1 MRAVEWFGKLTWVSI
16 SNMAHAIV
24 FFNRRRRFC
33 FAFITLMLKLV
44 IRKFQ
49 AEVIGGRLSQIFGF
63 SFDGDRFEEIS
74 DSKHSH
80 RFTLGLANYQG
91 MALTTGCDSRNE
103 FQSELLD
110 LHNLQWF
117 DAPDYPFS
125 SENKYI
131 YAYSVAETSSAAY
144 IIGGYNTEEVVA
156 EFKDFQWRRLA
167 DLNKGRTEH
176 GSISIGHQTMIIG
189 GYVST
194 SE

>member
-1 MRAVEWFGKLTWVSI
+1 MIYFLVLMVIALKQSVIPNTRIVLHWDWLTIRVWRSQQD
-16 SNMAHAIV
+16 AI
-24 FFNRRRRFC
+24 NNLN
-33 FAFITLMLKLV
+33 T
-44 IRKFQ
+44 
-49 AEVIGGRLSQIFGF
+49 
-63 SFDGDRFEEIS
+63 
-74 DSKHSH
+74 
-80 RFTLGLANYQG
+80 
-91 MALTTGCDSRNE
+91 
-103 FQSELLD
+103 
-110 LHNLQWF
+110 LQWS

-131 YAYSVAETSSAAY
+131 YAYSVAETTSAAY

-156 EFKDFQWRRLA
+156 QFKDFQWRRLA

>member
-1 MRAVEWFGKLTWVSI
+1 MVNF
-16 SNMAHAIV
+16 SN
-24 FFNRRRRFC
+24 
-33 FAFITLMLKLV
+33 LYL
-44 IRKFQ
+44 
-49 AEVIGGRLSQIFGF
+49 
-63 SFDGDRFEEIS
+63 SFDGDRFEEIG
-74 DSKHSH
+74 DSKFSH

-91 MALTTGCDSRNE
+91 KALTTGCDSRNE
-103 FQSELLD
+103 FQSEMLD
-110 LHNLQWF
+110 LNTLQWS
-117 DAPDYPFS
+117 DVPDYPFS

-156 EFKDFQWRRLA
+156 QFKDFQWRRLA